1 MKISRSMTQP
11 SWIQGRG
18 AITLV
23 FAGIAAYCLL
33 IGHACFSAYGAFSY
47 GDFDLAVHTQSL
59 RNILHVS
66 LDSSILGIPFLG
78 NHMVP
83 ILFLTAPVYAI
94 FPSPLTLL
102 CLQTL
107 ALALGG
113 WAVFLLARQEL
124 SERWGVA
131 FAFFYLLYPPLIFMN
146 LYEFHP
152 IALATTF
159 LLFALLAWR
168 RQQFHLFLTFLILSL
183 CCQENVALI
192 AIGFGILALLERKT
206 ARWVA
211 TPLLLGLGWLILTVG
226 WLMPRLN
233 HDIIMFNSLYSHFG
247 ATLPLALKAMVL
259 HPLSALAFALQ
270 PGKIAFLITLLTP
283 VAFLCLLRP
292 LALLPLLPI
301 LAQRLLSARPSE
313 ASILYHYQAEFIPF
327 IFLGAILGVRFLRQ
341 QRWGSLSRITP
352 LLLGCTVTASFFL
365 AGTHER
371 IRGGSGT
378 QLRLSQYDGLVQ
390 QKLLRSIPPEA
401 SVATTFRHLAP
412 LSGRERLYSLHHI
425 YSGRYTLSS
434 VPYPT
439 PSEIDWI
446 ILDTQDPLTFT
457 TTGFYD
463 PKGYLN
469 LQKLLSS
476 RSWEVA
482 ENLDGFIALRKT
494 TDPSAKPLSWVR
506 FIDPIPALQP
516 SGTLTTAIQLVGY
529 RLTPPDSKNNRTL
542 SLYWIKNRQSGADYD
557 VVVLLQDG
565 ANTCTKRLSPGHR
578 VWPPQSWPTNQWI
591 VSSHRIHCDTLSPT
605 SLAPQLTA
613 WWENIISPADHARVE
628 IAAPAPALE

>member
-1 MKISRSMTQP
+1 MKPP
-11 SWIQGRG
+11 SWIQGKG

-23 FAGIAAYCLL
+23 FAGMAAYCLL
-33 IGHACFSAYGAFSY
+33 IGHACYSAYSGFRY

-59 RNILHVS
+59 RNILHGS

-83 ILFLTAPVYAI
+83 ILFLIAPDYAI

-102 CLQTL
+102 FLQTL
-107 ALALGG
+107 ILALGA

-159 LLFALLAWR
+159 LLCALLFWR
-168 RQQFHLFLTFLILSL
+168 RQQFGVFLSFLILAL
-183 CCQENVALI
+183 LCQENIALI
-192 AIGFGILALLERKT
+192 AIGFGILALLERKS
-206 ARWVA
+206 ARWIA
-211 TPLLLGLGWLILTVG
+211 TPLLLGMGWLVLTVG

-247 ATLPLALKAMVL
+247 TTLPLALKAIIL

-270 PGKIAFLITLLTP
+270 PEKIAFLVTLLTP

-292 LALLPLLPI
+292 LALVPLLPI

-341 QRWGSLSRITP
+341 QRWTAIPRMTA
-352 LLLGCTVTASFFL
+352 LLLGCTTIASFFL
-365 AGTHER
+365 AGT
-371 IRGGSGT
+371 IPKIQGDSGS
-378 QLRLSQYDGLVQ
+378 QPRLSQNDRLVQ
-390 QKLLRSIPPEA
+390 RKLLRSIPPEA
-401 SVATTFRHLAP
+401 AVTTTFRHLAP

-439 PSEIDWI
+439 PPDLDLI
-446 ILDTQDPLTFT
+446 ILDTHDPLTFT
-457 TTGFYD
+457 ITGFHE
-463 PKGYLN
+463 PKGHLN
-469 LQKLLSS
+469 LQKLLAAGA
-476 RSWEVA
+476 WEVA
-482 ENLDGFIALRKT
+482 EELDGFIALRKAT
-494 TDPSAKPLSWVR
+494 NSPAPPLHWVR

-516 SGTLTTAIQLVGY
+516 SNTVTTAIQLAGY
-529 RLTPPDSKNNRTL
+529 RLSPPDAENNRIL
-542 SLYWIKNRQSGADYD
+542 SLYWIKHRESAADYD
-557 VVVLLQDG
+557 VVVQLQDG
-565 ANTCTKRLSPGHR
+565 TNSFTKSLSPGHR
-578 VWPPQSWPTNQWI
+578 VWPSQSWPTNQWT
-591 VSSHRIHCDTLSPT
+591 VSSHRIHCETLAPS
-605 SLAPQLTA
+605 SLAPRLTA
-613 WWENIISPADHARVE
+613 WWENIVSPADHAGVE
-628 IAAPAPALE
+628 IAAPDPALPQ